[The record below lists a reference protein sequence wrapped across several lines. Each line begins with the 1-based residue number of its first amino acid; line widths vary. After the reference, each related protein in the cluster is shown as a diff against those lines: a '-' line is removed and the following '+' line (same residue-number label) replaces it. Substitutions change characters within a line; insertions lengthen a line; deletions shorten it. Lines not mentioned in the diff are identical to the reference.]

1 MTDKKVQLDKSFF
14 VASLGYTQILIA
26 KVQAVKETPK
36 MYISSGNYDLIAGDI
51 FIVRDTYN
59 KDDVFDTLDQ
69 AIDYLW
75 QQSLD
80 RIDACHK
87 AIARIE
93 DLQRQIKRAQTE
105 IEHAS
110 S

>member
-1 MTDKKVQLDKSFF
+1 MTDKKVQVDKSFF

-36 MYISSGNYDLIAGDI
+36 MYISSGNYDLVAGNI
-51 FIVRDTYN
+51 FFVRDTYN

-75 QQSLD
+75 QQSTKK
-80 RIDACHK
+80 IDNYLT
-87 AIARIE
+87 AINRIE
-93 DLQRQIKRAQTE
+93 SLQQQIKRAQTE